1 MHGLAGKLCGDKIS
15 MDLTLNKPISQ
26 EQQVAVSETGQDV
39 YADKLVTVCYLAL
52 LFSFVFC
59 LTTILAASTWL

>member
-1 MHGLAGKLCGDKIS
+1 MS

-26 EQQVAVSETGQDV
+26 EQQVKASETGQDA
-39 YADKLVTVCYLAL
+39 YADKLITICYLAL

-59 LTTILAASTWL
+59 MTTILAASTWL

>member
-1 MHGLAGKLCGDKIS
+1 MHGLAGKLCGDKMS

-26 EQQVAVSETGQDV
+26 EQQVTASETGQDA
-39 YADKLVTVCYLAL
+39 YADKLITICYLAL

-59 LTTILAASTWL
+59 MTTILAASTWL

>member
-1 MHGLAGKLCGDKIS
+1 MS

-26 EQQVAVSETGQDV
+26 KQQVTASDTGQDA
-39 YADKLVTVCYLAL
+39 YADKLITICYLAL

-59 LTTILAASTWL
+59 MTTILAASTWL